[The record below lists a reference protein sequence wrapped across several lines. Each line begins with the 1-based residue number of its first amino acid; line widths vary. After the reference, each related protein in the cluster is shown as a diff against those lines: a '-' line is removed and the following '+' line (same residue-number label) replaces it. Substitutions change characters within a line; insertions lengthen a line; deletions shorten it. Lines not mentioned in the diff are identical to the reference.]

1 MRITRRKLLTLAP
14 VAAVSLGLAGC
25 TPKGAASTSGPKKKA
40 VIPAGDLA
48 DKSGTLTPSNPT
60 TLSVY
65 IESTHQI
72 PAADNK
78 LTKLL
83 KDKLGVTLKYELVTP
98 ENSDQKIGVMLA
110 GGDYPDLI
118 GTGDLKLR
126 FIEGGALTRLDS
138 MLKTGKYPN
147 VEDYVKPY
155 IKQMSYS
162 GTAVDKGLYILPNY
176 NRFYGDI
183 TGGTYNGAAFWIQ
196 KRVLEDA
203 GYPDLS
209 NMTVEKYFKLISDYK
224 AKNPTTD
231 GAPTVGFE
239 APAPTGSE
247 WILTN
252 PPALLDGS
260 PNNGGVIVDKKNHAT
275 IYANKAIAKTWY
287 QDLNKV
293 YNQGLVDPETFT
305 LTNDQFQAKLASGVV
320 LGMQNQGWQFGTA
333 TSSLQSAGKDQY
345 TYVPLM
351 PVYPGVTPYYADR
364 AVMNTNQGFGVSTTS
379 KQQKQALKFLDMML
393 SEPWQKVLS
402 WGIEGQDY
410 EVGSDGKFTRTDEQ
424 RTQSKDLTWQSKNKL
439 MALMDMIPKHNGTF
453 SDGNAYS
460 LDDQPTEF
468 YATLSAYDKNFM
480 QKYNKKT
487 WMDFVNKP
495 PQNPKYYPA
504 WSITLDDAA
513 NQANQ
518 QLTDAAVQHLP
529 KIIAGKT
536 SAFDKNWKAYTDAI
550 GQIDVKSY
558 EDVINKG
565 IKYRLKNW

>member
-1 MRITRRKLLTLAP
+1 MHITRRKLLALAP
-14 VAAVSLGLAGC
+14 VTALAMGLAAC
-25 TPKGAASTSGPKKKA
+25 SSNDAANTAPKKKA

-126 FIEGGALTRLDS
+126 FIEGGAIARLDS
-138 MLKTGKYPN
+138 SLKSGKYPN
-147 VEDYVKPY
+147 IEDYVKPY
-155 IKQMSYS
+155 IKKMSYS
-162 GTAVDKGLYILPNY
+162 GTAIDKGLYILPNY
-176 NRFYGDI
+176 NRFFGEV
-183 TGGTYNGAAFWIQ
+183 TGGSYYGAAFWIQ
-196 KRVLEDA
+196 KRVLADA

-209 NMTVEKYFKLISDYK
+209 NMTVDKYFQLISDYK
-224 AKNPTTD
+224 AKHPTTD

-252 PPALLDGS
+252 PPALLAGS
-260 PNNGGVIVDKKNHAT
+260 PNNGGVIVDKNDHAAIFADKDVAKNWFEA
-275 IYANKAIAKTWY
+275 
-287 QDLNKV
+287 LNTQ
-293 YNQGLVDPETFT
+293 YNAGLVDQETFT
-305 LTNDQFQAKLASGVV
+305 LTNDQFQAKLASGAV

-364 AVMNTNQGFGVSTTS
+364 AVMNTNQGFGVSSTS
-379 KQQKQALKFLDMML
+379 KQKDAALKFLDMML

-402 WGIEGQDY
+402 WGVEGEDY
-410 EVGSDGKFTRTDEQ
+410 EVGSDGKFTRTDQQ
-424 RTQSKDLTWQSKNKL
+424 RAQSKDLTWQSKNKL
-439 MALMDMIPKHNGTF
+439 MAFIDMVPKHNGTF
-453 SDGNAYS
+453 SDGNAFS
-460 LDDQPTEF
+460 PDDQPTEF
-468 YATLSAYDKNFM
+468 YATLSAYDKDFM

-487 WMDFVNKP
+487 WMDFVNKAP
-495 PQNPKYYPA
+495 DNPVYYPA
-504 WSITLDDAA
+504 WNIALDDKAT
-513 NQANQ
+513 QANQ

-536 SAFDKNWKAYTDAI
+536 SDFDKNWKAYTKAI

-558 EDVINKG
+558 EDAVNKG
-565 IKYRLKNW
+565 IQYRLKNW